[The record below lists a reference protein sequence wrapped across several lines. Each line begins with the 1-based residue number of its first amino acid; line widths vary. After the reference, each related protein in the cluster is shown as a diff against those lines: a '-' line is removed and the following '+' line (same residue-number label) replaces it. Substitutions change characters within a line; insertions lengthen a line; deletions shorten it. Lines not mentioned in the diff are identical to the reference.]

1 MTVKEMQA
9 VVDGWINKVG
19 VRYFDPMTNT
29 LQLVEE
35 VGELARVVS
44 RTYGEQSFKEGE
56 EANLADELTD
66 VLWVVLCLA
75 NQHGIDLEE
84 ELVRNLAKKTSRDID
99 RHKNN
104 KKLTDR

>member
-44 RTYGEQSFKEGE
+44 RTYGEQSFKKGE